1 MNPSFSPEP
10 PETPEPEGLS
20 FAGTMRRGSF
30 ELEAA
35 FTCAPGEVL
44 GVLGPNGSGKSTL
57 VAGISGLEHLTSG
70 ELRVGEACW
79 DDGRGHAVPPGRR
92 QVGLMTA
99 AGDIFGH
106 LDALENVAFG
116 LRARGVSRSAARRRA
131 RQELEQ
137 VGIADL
143 ASRRPHELSSGQA
156 QRVAL
161 ARALALAPRVLLL
174 DEPLS
179 AIDQSGRDELR
190 ALLGERLARTDAVTL
205 LVTHDPLEALTLA
218 DRLLFLEA
226 GRVTQLAPPQDVVR
240 YPRTAFAARV
250 VGLNLWRGTSD
261 GRAITTPG
269 GARIM
274 AADVPPSGERA
285 FAAFAPT
292 AVSLWREVPA
302 GSPRNT
308 WPLVVQQI
316 EHTGTSARVHL
327 RGDAGVAADLVADV
341 TLEAVTELGL
351 HRGSHVAASVK
362 ATDVTLYR

>member
-1 MNPSFSPEP
+1 MNA
-10 PETPEPEGLS
+10 TPAEAAAQGLS
-20 FAGTMRRGSF
+20 FDGTMRRGSF

-70 ELRVGEACW
+70 ELRVGASWW
-79 DDGRGHAVPPGRR
+79 DDGRGHAVAPGRR

-99 AGDIFGH
+99 SGDIFAH
-106 LDALENVAFG
+106 LDVLENVAFG
-116 LRARGVSRSAARRRA
+116 LRARGVPRSEARRRA
-131 RQELEQ
+131 REELEQ

-143 ASRRPHELSSGQA
+143 AGRRPHELSSGQA

-161 ARALALAPRVLLL
+161 ARALVLDPRVLLL

-179 AIDQSGRDELR
+179 AIDQGGRDELR

-226 GRVTQLAPPQDVVR
+226 GRVTQLATPQDVVR

-250 VGLNLWRGTSD
+250 VGLNLWQGTSD
-261 GRAITTPG
+261 GRGIMTAG
-269 GARIM
+269 GARIV
-274 AADVPPSGERA
+274 AADAPPSGERV

-308 WPLVVQQI
+308 WLLVVQQI
-316 EHTGTSARVHL
+316 EHTGASARVHL
-327 RGDAGVAADLVADV
+327 HGQDAGGADLVADV
-341 TLEAVTELGL
+341 TLDAVTELGL
-351 HRGSHVAASVK
+351 HRGSRVIASVK
-362 ATDVTLYR
+362 ATDVMLYR